1 MSTDFDAG
9 QVNKFDAGA
18 AMMSV
23 EQALDLLA
31 QRVVPQRRVEELPLA
46 QCLGRVLAEDVVSPL
61 NVPPHD
67 NSAMD
72 GYAFTAAHLPADG
85 RLRRIGRSAA
95 GHPFPG
101 VVGPG
106 ECIRILTGA
115 VVPASVD
122 CVAMQEDC
130 TVDGD
135 FVIVGNRPQSGA
147 NCRKAGEDVA
157 QGAVVLK
164 SGTRLR
170 PQEVGLAAA
179 VGRARLAVHAPLRA
193 AVFSTGD
200 EINMPGTVLPPGGI
214 YDSNRTTACGLLQSI
229 GVQVTDLGILPDDRA
244 TIVAALDKAA
254 ADHDVILTSG
264 GVSVGDEDHVKAAV
278 ESLGSLHFWRLAI
291 KPGKPV
297 ALGDIRGATF
307 IGLPGNPVAVMVV
320 FLLLARPL
328 LLRLMGAADT
338 LPATIP
344 VRADFSFRH
353 KPGRR
358 EWLRARLVER
368 DGQLWAEKFASE
380 SSGVLSSMVWADG
393 LVAVPEEC
401 GDVAPGD
408 VLQYLSFAEAL
419 R

>member
-1 MSTDFDAG
+1 
-9 QVNKFDAGA
+9 
-18 AMMSV
+18 MMSV

-31 QRVVPQRRVEELPLA
+31 SRVHPKGRSEELPLA

-72 GYAFTAAHLPADG
+72 GYAFTAATLPADG
-85 RLRRIGRSAA
+85 RLRRVGRSAA
-95 GHPFPG
+95 GHPFAG

-115 VVPASVD
+115 VVPDSVD

-135 FVIVGNRPQSGA
+135 FVVVGNPPKPGA

-164 SGTRLR
+164 AGTRLR
-170 PQEVGLAAA
+170 PQDVGLAAA
-179 VGRARLAVHAPLRA
+179 VGRASLVVHAPLRA

-200 EINMPGTVLPPGGI
+200 EINMPGTALPPGGI

-244 TIVAALDKAA
+244 AIIAALDQAA
-254 ADHDVILTSG
+254 VDHDVILTSG

-401 GDVAPGD
+401 GDVTPGD
-408 VLQYLSFAEAL
+408 VLHYLSFAEVL